1 MPRPGVT
8 IEDVIGAASKLREK
22 GRPITTVLVR
32 QTLERGSYNT
42 ISNHLRELG
51 AKSRAKCAK
60 TPVMPEKLRA
70 KLAALASDTW
80 QLIYKDLSGTTVML
94 EAQYDVRVRVLSEQ
108 LTKER
113 KRLKQLEVDLCTAQV
128 QLSAC
133 NLRATSLEHEMT
145 LLRERLSVEQALL
158 KRSER
163 ERESLIA
170 HLASTSRKPPMSPKV
185 NGAAQGITLQREDD
199 DKKAG
204 GTPRQH

>member
-1 MPRPGVT
+1 
-8 IEDVIGAASKLREK
+8 
-22 GRPITTVLVR
+22 
-32 QTLERGSYNT
+32 
-42 ISNHLRELG
+42 
-51 AKSRAKCAK
+51 
-60 TPVMPEKLRA
+60 MPEKLRVQ
-70 KLAALASDTW
+70 LAALASDTW

-113 KRLKQLEVDLCTAQV
+113 KRLKQLEVDLCTSQV

-170 HLASTSRKPPMSPKV
+170 HLASTPRKPPMSPKV
-185 NGAAQGITLQREDD
+185 NGAARGITLQREEDG
-199 DKKAG
+199 KKAG